1 MSEIR
6 INDDSKDYF
15 DEKSLVED
23 DYYCHI
29 KDMIK
34 CESCDKIILNDPMR
48 CNECYLS
55 FCKNCSEKQNEEKHT
70 CQNATYTINIAINS
84 MIEKL
89 VYLCNNC
96 KREVQKK
103 DIEDHL
109 KKKCEKVQ
117 NPDKLIDRIF
127 RKKESKKLIKLSPD
141 EIKKLPQDKK
151 INHISGKIIFVILF
165 IIVILLGRSNVGKSS
180 LINT

>member
-6 INDDSKDYF
+6 INDDSKDYL
-15 DEKSLVED
+15 DENFLVED

-34 CESCDKIILNDPMR
+34 CKSCDKIILNDPMR
-48 CNECYLS
+48 CNECYLP

-84 MIEKL
+84 MLEKL

-96 KREVQKK
+96 KREVKKK

-109 KKKCEKVQ
+109 KKKSEKIQ
-117 NPDKLIDRIF
+117 NPDKLIDCIY
-127 RKKESKKLIKLSPD
+127 RKKSLIKLSQD
-141 EIKKLPQDKK
+141 EIKKLPQEKK
-151 INHISGKIIFVILF
+151 INHISCKIIFLILL